1 MVSVASEKKLNVL
14 KEARIITQEGQS
26 REIIGTDLDWQ
37 LDAPQPHVMV
47 IGRFGKIF
55 REIYQLTNAHAG
67 LRLSDSKLPIQNPDP
82 YPLFPG
88 TGPP

>member
-37 LDAPQPHVMV
+37 LDARQPHV
-47 IGRFGKIF
+47 IGRFGK
-55 REIYQLTNAHAG
+55 G
-67 LRLSDSKLPIQNPDP
+67 LLK
-82 YPLFPG
+82 
-88 TGPP
+88 